1 MAKPAV
7 TLPPGE
13 LMYLKCIYDFTHHVQ
28 IRTSICFALTITV
41 FLHVDWLLCGLG
53 LKEKQLCDN
62 YAGYI
67 IVNRAHQTDDPVL

>member
-13 LMYLKCIYDFTHHVQ
+13 LMYLKYIYDLLTCSNQDINLF
-28 IRTSICFALTITV
+28 CFNITV